1 MNTRLKSKTNILSV
15 FRNRLIII
23 FLNIKKYYFKF
34 FGFGGHILTQYA
46 LSTFRIK
53 NRKNNA
59 PQSLLNIYSV
69 VDSTNILCIQYQHSN
84 FPTRFKV

>member
-1 MNTRLKSKTNILSV
+1 MNTRLKSKTNIFYV

-34 FGFGGHILTQYA
+34 FEFDSHILTQYA
-46 LSTFRIK
+46 LSTFKIK
-53 NRKNNA
+53 NRKNNVSH
-59 PQSLLNIYSV
+59 SLLNIYSV

-84 FPTRFKV
+84 FSIRFKV

>member
-1 MNTRLKSKTNILSV
+1 M

-34 FGFGGHILTQYA
+34 FEFDSHILTQYA
-46 LSTFRIK
+46 LSTFEIK

-59 PQSLLNIYSV
+59 PHSLLNIHSV
-69 VDSTNILCIQYQHSN
+69 VDSTNILCIQHQYSN
-84 FPTRFKV
+84 FPTHFKV